1 MRRVRPAGQETELI
15 PRATLFGNPD
25 RLSPTVSPDGSQV
38 AFVAPVD
45 GVMNLWVGPADDL
58 AEAAPSTFDGDRGIR
73 NYFWAYDGRH
83 LLYLQD
89 RGGDENWRL
98 YGVALDTREV
108 RDFTPFDGVQA
119 QVLAVRQG
127 FPHEIIVALNLTDRR
142 RHDTY
147 RLDLRTGELHELD
160 ENPGFSKW
168 IVDSALVVRGA
179 TRFRPDARMEVL
191 VRDSPDDEWRVVL
204 TVEPEEA
211 TQSEVLGF
219 TGDNAALYMLT
230 AKDAETTRLMRLDLW
245 SGQLEVVV
253 EDDRHD
259 IDHRCEVAGVT
270 VHPHTQQ
277 VQMVALATDRVR
289 RVILD
294 PEITSDVSFL
304 EQLAPG
310 ALRLESRDAAD
321 ARWIVSFIRD
331 DGPIT
336 YYLYDRS
343 SRSARFL
350 FHHRSDLA
358 RCQLAA
364 MEPIAFRARD
374 GLEISGYATFPV
386 GLPRR
391 NLPTVL
397 RVHGG
402 PWYRD
407 AWGLNTEVQWL
418 ANRGYLVI
426 QVNYRG
432 STGYGK
438 QFLAAGDGEWGR
450 KMLDDLLDAVDWA
463 VSEGF
468 ADPDRVGI
476 FGLSYGGYAAL
487 CAAAFSPDV
496 FRCAVDIC
504 GAANLATMLASFPP
518 YWANTGLRHFE
529 RSIGKLD
536 RDAEQIWERSPLS
549 KADQIR
555 IPLLVAQGANDPRV
569 TQAESEQI
577 VNAARA
583 NGVECEYLLFPDEGH
598 GFVKP
603 QNRERFYAAAERF
616 LAQHLGGRA
625 EAP

>member
-1 MRRVRPAGQETELI
+1 M
-15 PRATLFGNPD
+15 
-25 RLSPTVSPDGSQV
+25 
-38 AFVAPVD
+38 AFVAPVHD
-45 GVMNLWVGPADDL
+45 VMNVWVGPVDDP
-58 AEAAPSTFDGDRGIR
+58 ARAAPATFDRDRGIR
-73 NYFWAYDGRH
+73 TYFWAYDGRH

-89 RGGDENWRL
+89 QGGNENWRL

-119 QVLAVRQG
+119 QVLAVRQE
-127 FPHEIIVALNLTDRR
+127 FPHEIIVGLNLIDRR
-142 RHDTY
+142 RHDPY
-147 RLDLRTGELHELD
+147 RLDLRTGELEKLD
-160 ENPGFSKW
+160 ENPGFNKW
-168 IVDSALVVRGA
+168 IVDRALVVRGA
-179 TRFRPDARMEVL
+179 TRFRPDAGMEVL
-191 VRDSPDDEWRVVL
+191 ARDNPEAEWRVAL
-204 TVEPEEA
+204 ALEAEDA

-219 TGDNAALYMLT
+219 TGDNAALYMLS
-230 AKDAETTRLMRLDLW
+230 AKEADTTRLLRLDLA
-245 SGQLEVVV
+245 SGQLQVIVDSDRYDI
-253 EDDRHD
+253 DDRY
-259 IDHRCEVAGVT
+259 EVTGVT
-270 VHPHTQQ
+270 VQPHTQQ
-277 VQMVALATDRVR
+277 VQMVTFATDRVK

-294 PEITSDVSFL
+294 PEISSDISFL
-304 EQLAPG
+304 DSLAPG
-310 ALRLESRDAAD
+310 ALQLTSRDAAD
-321 ARWIVSFIRD
+321 TRWVVSFIRD
-331 DGPIT
+331 DGPIA
-336 YYLYDRS
+336 YYLYDRT

-350 FHHRSDLA
+350 FHHRPDLA
-358 RCQLAA
+358 NRQLAA

-374 GLEISGYATFPV
+374 GLEISGYATFPMGV
-386 GLPRR
+386 PRR

-397 RVHGG
+397 LVHGG
-402 PWYRD
+402 PWFRD
-407 AWGLNTEVQWL
+407 VWGLNTEVQWL

-438 QFLAAGDGEWGR
+438 RFVAAGDGEWGR

-463 VSEGF
+463 VSEGI

-504 GAANLATMLASFPP
+504 GAANLTTMLASFPP

-529 RSIGKLD
+529 RSIGRLD
-536 RDAEQIWERSPLS
+536 RDAAQLWERSPLS

-583 NGVECEYLLFPDEGH
+583 NGVECEYLVFPDEGH

-625 EAP
+625 EAPIPRANG